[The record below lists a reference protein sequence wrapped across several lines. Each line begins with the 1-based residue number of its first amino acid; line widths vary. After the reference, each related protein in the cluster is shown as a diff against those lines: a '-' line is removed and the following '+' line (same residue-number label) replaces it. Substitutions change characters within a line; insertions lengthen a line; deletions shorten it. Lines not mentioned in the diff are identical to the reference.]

1 MALLLILIGVA
12 FIAFSGVPG
21 LAANIR
27 AMWGQRLATILAV
40 SGAICGLIGG
50 FYMLL
55 HSTVQK
61 INLPGILPGTMLH
74 LRIDSLS
81 AFFLVLIFIMA
92 ATGSVYG
99 EGYWPQREHPDNGRK
114 LRLLYGLLI
123 AAMAMVTLANDAIAF
138 LVAWEIMALTS
149 YFLIATED
157 EKPQCRQAAW
167 IYLVA
172 THLGTLA
179 IMAMFALLYHAS
191 DTFLMQPVPTTTG
204 LAMTS
209 AIFLLALLGFG
220 LKAGIMP
227 LHFWL
232 PGAHANAPSHISALF
247 SGVLIKIGIYALLR
261 ILTLLP
267 NPPAVWGV
275 LILALGTINALLGV
289 MFALG
294 QHDIKR
300 LLAYHSIENI
310 GIILM
315 GLGLAIIGIAV
326 HRPVWVVLGIAG
338 CLLHVWNH
346 GLFKSLLF
354 FSAGAVVHATNTRDI
369 DSLGGLAGPMPFT
382 AGLFMLG
389 AAAICGLPPLNG
401 FVSELLVYLGL
412 LSPMAQHAGG
422 WASVALGAVALAIV
436 GALAVACFVKVFGA
450 AFLGI
455 ARTAVAQRAHE
466 SPPSMI
472 VPMLVLAAL
481 CALIGI
487 APMLVVVPLGNAA
500 AVWTGHAAV
509 MQRLAG
515 AIPWG
520 MLTVVNIGFAAA
532 LTAAIVMVR
541 MARRVQRSPRLPTW
555 ACGYARPSSRIQ
567 YTAASFAQ
575 MLVALLG
582 WILRPVRHGAVG
594 KTLFAPPTEV
604 EAHVPAFVTDRLAFR
619 CWHKFKE
626 LVVPVRM
633 THQGN
638 VQQYLL
644 YFLLALFAL
653 LCSLIPLAS
662 LASRVMGQ

>member
-50 FYMLL
+50 FYTLL

-604 EAHVPAFVTDRLAFR
+604 EAHVPAFVTDRLIFR